1 MIIGRGEIPV
11 LVATRP
17 VDFRK
22 QMDGL
27 AAIVKEA
34 LGADPFSGAIYV
46 FRSKRN
52 DRLKLLWWDHNGF
65 AVLYKRLHR
74 AMTQAPKLADPSL
87 RAIEID
93 EKGLGALLRGV
104 PRPPRPGR
112 ENALDADAGTSRK
125 GV

>member
-1 MIIGRGEIPV
+1 MIPKNVRVFVCVEPQDMRRGFD
-11 LVATRP
+11 R
-17 VDFRK
+17 
-22 QMDGL
+22 L
-27 AAIVKEA
+27 ALTVRSEM
-34 LGADPFSGAIYV
+34 GGDPRSGALFV
-46 FRSKRN
+46 FLSRRA

>member
-1 MIIGRGEIPV
+1 MIPKNVRVFVCVEPQDMRRGFD
-11 LVATRP
+11 R
-17 VDFRK
+17 
-22 QMDGL
+22 L
-27 AAIVKEA
+27 ALTVRSEM
-34 LGADPFSGAIYV
+34 GGDPRSGALFV
-46 FRSKRN
+46 FLSRRA

-74 AMTQAPKLADPSL
+74 AMTQAPKLADASL

-125 GV
+125 GA

>member
-1 MIIGRGEIPV
+1 MIPKNVRVFVCVEPQDMRRGFD
-11 LVATRP
+11 R
-17 VDFRK
+17 
-22 QMDGL
+22 L
-27 AAIVKEA
+27 ALTVRSEM
-34 LGADPFSGAIYV
+34 GGDPRSGALFV
-46 FRSKRN
+46 FLSRRA

-104 PRPPRPGR
+104 PRPLRPGR
-112 ENALDADAGTSRK
+112 ENALDADAGPSRK
-125 GV
+125 GG

>member
-1 MIIGRGEIPV
+1 MIPKNVRVFVCVEPQDMRRGFD
-11 LVATRP
+11 R
-17 VDFRK
+17 
-22 QMDGL
+22 L
-27 AAIVKEA
+27 ALTVRSEM
-34 LGADPFSGAIYV
+34 GGDPRSGALFV
-46 FRSKRN
+46 FLSRRA

-112 ENALDADAGTSRK
+112 ENALDADAGPSRK

>member
-1 MIIGRGEIPV
+1 MIPKNVRVFVCVEPQDMRRGFD
-11 LVATRP
+11 R
-17 VDFRK
+17 
-22 QMDGL
+22 L
-27 AAIVKEA
+27 ALTVRSEM
-34 LGADPFSGAIYV
+34 GGDPRSGALFV
-46 FRSKRN
+46 FLSRRA

-104 PRPPRPGR
+104 PRPPKSGR

>member
-1 MIIGRGEIPV
+1 MIPKNVRVFVCVEPQDMRRGFD
-11 LVATRP
+11 R
-17 VDFRK
+17 
-22 QMDGL
+22 L
-27 AAIVKEA
+27 ALTVRSEM
-34 LGADPFSGAIYV
+34 GGDPRSGALFV
-46 FRSKRN
+46 FLSRRA

-112 ENALDADAGTSRK
+112 ENVLDADAGPSRK

>member
-1 MIIGRGEIPV
+1 MIPKNVRVFVCVEPQDMRRGFD
-11 LVATRP
+11 R
-17 VDFRK
+17 
-22 QMDGL
+22 L
-27 AAIVKEA
+27 ALTVRSEM
-34 LGADPFSGAIYV
+34 GGDPRSGALFV
-46 FRSKRN
+46 FLSRRA

-74 AMTQAPKLADPSL
+74 AMTQAPKLADPSQ

-112 ENALDADAGTSRK
+112 ENALDADAGPSRK

>member
-1 MIIGRGEIPV
+1 MTPKNVRVFVCVEPQDMRRGFD
-11 LVATRP
+11 R
-17 VDFRK
+17 
-22 QMDGL
+22 L
-27 AAIVKEA
+27 ALTVRSEM
-34 LGADPFSGAIYV
+34 GGDPRSGALFV
-46 FRSKRN
+46 FLSRRA

-74 AMTQAPKLADPSL
+74 AMTQAPKIADPSQ

-112 ENALDADAGTSRK
+112 ENALDLDAGTSRK